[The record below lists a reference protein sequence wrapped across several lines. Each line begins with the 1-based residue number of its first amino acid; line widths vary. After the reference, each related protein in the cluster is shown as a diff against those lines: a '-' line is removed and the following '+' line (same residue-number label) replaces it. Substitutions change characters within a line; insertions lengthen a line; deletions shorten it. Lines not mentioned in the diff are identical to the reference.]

1 MRPEMHVADLTIC
14 YAMQYLDDAILTNA
28 LTGRSRLSAVVTS
41 CPTRYHPQA
50 ANSSITRSWCSKQ
63 RELSHEQ
70 LVLAHE
76 HGRKRSSPRKAKI
89 HRYQTADGEQH
100 TRPHES
106 RKARSVWFISDMH
119 EGGVRSLVHCMNI
132 QPEDALFLSRSQ
144 TLPASAMSERRDGRS
159 LPPP

>member
-119 EGGVRSLVHCMNI
+119 EGGVRSLVHCMM
-132 QPEDALFLSRSQ
+132 QPPHEH
-144 TLPASAMSERRDGRS
+144 PARRCPVPFAFSNSPRIRYERKT
-159 LPPP
+159 